1 MLIVVICLLMKEE
14 YLSLKLKMKMLTF
27 QFNFVS
33 EVYLM
38 DLELLSPEKY
48 LSMEMSMIFKVTTI
62 LLLNLTY

>member
-1 MLIVVICLLMKEE
+1 
-14 YLSLKLKMKMLTF
+14 MKMLTF

-48 LSMEMSMIFKVTTI
+48 LSMEMSMIFKVTAI